1 MRKETR
7 RLVIDAMLAA
17 LYFVLSLI
25 SIDLGSMKITLVG
38 LPVIVCGLLYGPV
51 DGFIVGILG
60 SFFEQMLKF
69 GFTATTVLWILPAGV
84 RGLMM
89 GLYALKCRGNFT
101 RRGLTIM
108 IVLSALAVTTVNT
121 LVWCIDICIYYD
133 FYTSG
138 NDTVK
143 EIISKIVFGNALVR
157 YATGIVTAIAFSIVT
172 PFIIS
177 RLTALRVKKN
187 F

>member
-1 MRKETR
+1 MRNETR

-17 LYFVLSLI
+17 LCFVLSLI

-51 DGFIVGILG
+51 DGFIVGLLG
-60 SFFEQMLKF
+60 CFLEQMLKY
-69 GFTATTVLWILPAGV
+69 GFTATTVLWIIPAGM

-89 GLYALKCRGNFT
+89 GIYSLKCRQNFT
-101 RRGLTIM
+101 RRGLAIM
-108 IVLSALAVTTVNT
+108 IVLSALAVTTLNT
-121 LVWCIDICIYYD
+121 LVWYIDSLIYHYYS
-133 FYTSG
+133 FET
-138 NDTVK
+138 
-143 EIISKIVFGNALVR
+143 VFGSALIR
-157 YATGIVTAIAFSIVT
+157 YATGIVTAVVFSIIT

-177 RLTALRVKKN
+177 RLTALKGKKN

>member
-17 LYFVLSLI
+17 MYFVLSLI
-25 SIDLGSMKITLVG
+25 SIDLVSMKITLVG

-60 SFFEQMLKF
+60 SFLEQMLKH
-69 GFTATTVLWILPAGV
+69 GFTATTVLWIIPAGV

-89 GLYALKCRGNFT
+89 GIYALKCKQNFT
-101 RRGLTIM
+101 RRGLTVM

-121 LVWCIDICIYYD
+121 LVWYIDSLIYHYYS
-133 FYTSG
+133 F
-138 NDTVK
+138 
-143 EIISKIVFGNALVR
+143 EIVFGSALIR
-157 YATGIVTAIAFSIVT
+157 YATGIVTAVAFSIVT
-172 PFIIS
+172 PFIIN
-177 RLTALRVKKN
+177 RLTALSVEKN
-187 F
+187 SKRQ

>member
-7 RLVIDAMLAA
+7 CLVIDAMLAA

-121 LVWCIDICIYYD
+121 LVWYIDSRIYHY
-133 FYTSG
+133 YTF
-138 NDTVK
+138 
-143 EIISKIVFGNALVR
+143 EIVFGNALVR